1 MILKIKNWE
10 QWPFQVIYAPI
21 APVWLWYM
29 IRSKAVWFFTPS
41 NPKLTFGGMEGEP
54 KKEMHELIPPHLLP
68 KYFNVQAQEDFKKIA
83 NKIIEVGFHY
93 PIIVKPEIGGQGVLF
108 RKLDNENQLKDYHE
122 KVPVDYFIQE
132 YISYPIEASLFYC
145 RYPNQQK
152 GMITGFIQKIPLHV
166 IGDGNKSLVE
176 LIRSHPKAKKFW
188 KNLSVKNEGNLEKI
202 IPSGEK
208 YILSYAANHNRGAQ
222 FVNLTNEVN
231 EGMVNMLDKISIGI
245 NDFFYGRYDIMCQ
258 SLEDLKQGKN
268 YFILEFNG
276 CGAEP
281 NHFYDNQFTIVQ
293 AWNEIL
299 KHWKILFKISRYN
312 YSHGIDYWPFWK
324 GFHFLR
330 KAKKDFKKLKQIDK
344 MIA

>member
-29 IRSKAVWFFTPS
+29 IRSRAVWFFTPS

-68 KYFNVQAQEDFKKIA
+68 KYFNVQAQEDFKEIV
-83 NKIIEVGFHY
+83 NKITQLGFQY

-108 RKLDNENQLKDYHE
+108 RKLDNENQLKNYHQ
-122 KVPVDYFIQE
+122 KIPVDYFIQE

-152 GMITGFIQKIPLHV
+152 GIITGFLQKIPLHV
-166 IGDGNKSLVE
+166 IGDGNKSLGE
-176 LIRSHPKAKKFW
+176 LIRSHAKAKKYW
-188 KNLSVKNEGNLEKI
+188 KDLRVKNEGNLKKI

-231 EGMVNMLDKISIGI
+231 AGMVDMLDKISVGI

-281 NHFYDNQFTIVQ
+281 NHFYDNHFTIVQ

-312 YSHGIDYWPFWK
+312 YSQGIDYWPFWK

-330 KAKKDFKKLKQIDK
+330 KAKKDFKRLKQVDK

>member
-29 IRSKAVWFFTPS
+29 IRSRAVWFFTPS

-68 KYFNVQAQEDFKKIA
+68 KYFNVQAQEDFKEIV
-83 NKIIEVGFHY
+83 NKITQLGFQY

-108 RKLDNENQLKDYHE
+108 RKLDNENQLKNYHQ
-122 KVPVDYFIQE
+122 KIPVDYFIQE

-152 GMITGFIQKIPLHV
+152 GIITGFLQKIPLHV
-166 IGDGNKSLVE
+166 IGDGNKSLGE
-176 LIRSHPKAKKFW
+176 LIRSHAKAKKYW
-188 KNLSVKNEGNLEKI
+188 KDLSVKNEGNLKKI

-231 EGMVNMLDKISIGI
+231 AGMVDMLDKISVGI

-281 NHFYDNQFTIVQ
+281 NHFYDNHFTIVQ

-312 YSHGIDYWPFWK
+312 YSQGIDYWPFWK

-330 KAKKDFKKLKQIDK
+330 KAKKDFKRLKQVDK